1 MTNALLV
8 YYSYITNI
16 FLVYHCTI
24 NYRVLA
30 TNWKQCVQNAKHK
43 KQPITKKGARCA
55 LRPRNDV
62 WPYIYIRH
70 QIVRNEFEIGDVS
83 TDFSKRTSW
92 WAREDLGRAR
102 TWKSMKNGCVCLMYT
117 NTINYYKCIELISFW
132 KKLGASWTKRW
143 CPRSPNWYRSSNG
156 HIIRVKQNADT
167 KTFKSGSIS
176 IGFAWDRMQNW

>member
-1 MTNALLV
+1 
-8 YYSYITNI
+8 
-16 FLVYHCTI
+16 
-24 NYRVLA
+24 
-30 TNWKQCVQNAKHK
+30 
-43 KQPITKKGARCA
+43 
-55 LRPRNDV
+55 
-62 WPYIYIRH
+62 
-70 QIVRNEFEIGDVS
+70 VRNEFEIGDVS

-176 IGFAWDRMQNW
+176 IGFAWDRMQNWWKHTPRGPCHGAEAWKRQMNIVLLVYYCYITSILLSYYLYNNSKLVVHKPFHVRCQSSRPGYELEKI